1 MTAVTGAAIYFIIW
15 WITLFMVL
23 PFGVQRDTEVQEGND
38 LGAPA
43 KHRILLKMGMNTVLA
58 TAIWM
63 VVYLV
68 DVYDIIS
75 IRDLVPSDLPRY

>member
-1 MTAVTGAAIYFIIW
+1 M
-15 WITLFMVL
+15 
-23 PFGVQRDTEVQEGND
+23 GV
-38 LGAPA
+38 
-43 KHRILLKMGMNTVLA
+43 NTVLA

-75 IRDLVPSDLPRY
+75 IRDLAPSDPPRY